1 LAAQGLVAAKSYHD
15 FRLPRRV
22 FASALSPPRFFRYA
36 PARKSASSGPS
47 KEVEAMHR
55 YRTHT
60 CGALGLAEEGQ
71 TVRLSGWCH
80 RIRDHGGVLFI
91 DLRDHYGLTQC
102 VVDPDSPAFG
112 QAEKLRS
119 EFVVRVDGKL
129 RKRPPGT
136 ENPDMPTGYV
146 EVYVREIETLGPAS
160 ELPMPVFGDQ
170 PYPEDTR
177 LKYRFLDLRRD
188 KLHANIMLR
197 GRIIDWLRA
206 SMKKQGFFEFQTP
219 ILTASSPEGAR
230 DFLVP
235 SRIHPGKFYAL
246 PQAPQ
251 QFKQLVMVAGFDRYF
266 QIAPCFRDEDARA
279 DRSPGEFYQ
288 LDIEMSFVTQEDVFA
303 AVEPV
308 LRGVFEEFGGGKAVT
323 QKFPLIPYK
332 QAMLEYGVDK
342 PDLRNPIRIADVT
355 DIFSRDDVTFNAF
368 REVIKAGGVVR
379 AVPAPGAAKQP
390 RSFFDK
396 LNDWAKGE
404 GAPGLGYIIFEGE
417 GETLAGKGP
426 IAKFLPPAAQRA
438 LVAAAGLKAG
448 DAVFFA
454 CDKEAKAAK
463 LAGAARIRIGNDL
476 GICKKDVF
484 EFCWIVDFPMYEWN
498 EDEKRIDFSHNPF
511 SMPQGGFAALET
523 KDPLEILAFQYDI
536 VCNGVEL
543 SSGAI
548 RNHHPDVMR
557 KAFAIAGYGEDALL
571 EKFGGMYRAFQCG
584 APPHGGIAPGVDRI
598 VMLLAGEE
606 NLREVVLF
614 PMNQRAEDL
623 MMGAPSSATP
633 KQLRELH
640 IRLNLP
646 EK

>member
-1 LAAQGLVAAKSYHD
+1 
-15 FRLPRRV
+15 
-22 FASALSPPRFFRYA
+22 
-36 PARKSASSGPS
+36 
-47 KEVEAMHR
+47 MHR

-60 CGALGLAEEGQ
+60 CGGLGLGQ
-71 TVRLSGWCH
+71 DGEAVRLSGWCH
-80 RIRDHGGVLFI
+80 RIRDHGGLLFI
-91 DLRDHYGLTQC
+91 DLRDHYGITQC
-102 VVDPDSPAFG
+102 VVDPDSPAFR

-119 EFVVRVDGKL
+119 EFVVRVDGSV

-136 ENPDMPTGYV
+136 ENPEMATGLV
-146 EVYVREIETLGPAS
+146 EVYVREIEVLGPAGD
-160 ELPMPVFGDQ
+160 LPIPVFGDQ

-188 KLHANIMLR
+188 KLHENIMLR
-197 GRIIDWLRA
+197 GRIIDSLRA
-206 SMKKQGFFEFQTP
+206 RMKAGGFFEFQTP

-235 SRIHPGKFYAL
+235 SRLHPGKFYAL

-251 QFKQLVMVAGFDRYF
+251 QFKQLTMVAGFDRYF

-308 LRGVFEEFGGGKAVT
+308 LRGVFEEFGGGKPVT
-323 QKFPLIPYK
+323 QTFPLIPYA

-342 PDLRNPIRIADVT
+342 PDLRNPIKIADVT
-355 DIFSRDDVTFNAF
+355 EVFARDDVTFNAF
-368 REVIKAGGVVR
+368 KQVIRAGGVVR
-379 AVPAPGAAKQP
+379 AIPAPGAAKQP

-417 GETLAGKGP
+417 GEALAGRGP
-426 IAKFLPPAAQRA
+426 IAKFLTLEAQKA
-438 LVAAAGLKAG
+438 LLEKAKVSAG

-454 CDKEAKAAK
+454 CDKADKAAK
-463 LAGAARIRIGNDL
+463 LAGAARVRIGNDL
-476 GICKKDVF
+476 GVSRKDVF

-498 EDEKRIDFSHNPF
+498 EEEKKIDFSHNPF
-511 SMPQGGFAALET
+511 SMPQGGLEALESQ
-523 KDPLEILAFQYDI
+523 DPLTIKAFQYDI

-548 RNHHPDVMR
+548 RNHRPDIMV
-557 KAFAIAGYGEDALL
+557 KAFEIAGYGEEVLL
-571 EKFGGMYRAFQCG
+571 QKFGGMYRAFQCG

-623 MMGAPSSATP
+623 MMGAPAPVTAR
-633 KQLRELH
+633 QLRELH
-640 IRLNLP
+640 IRLALP
-646 EK
+646 ER